1 MGTSPFLGDN
11 DMGKKKEVDDRFKK
25 FGTVSFT
32 GISKVNDFV
41 DYLEKGKVMYTRCK
55 DCGLVFFP
63 PRADCYQC
71 LTSNME
77 WAEVSGNG
85 KLISYSKLEYAPIG
99 FGDDLP
105 YSIALLDYGD
115 YKVFGR
121 IASDIPEN
129 DIQVGMEM
137 KTEVN
142 SLPNGQLNYVFRKA

>member
-1 MGTSPFLGDN
+1 MGN
-11 DMGKKKEVDDRFKK
+11 KKKEVDDRFKK

-32 GISKVNDFV
+32 SITKVNDFV
-41 DYLEKGKVMYTRCK
+41 DYLEKGKVMGTRCK

-71 LTSNME
+71 LESNIE
-77 WAEVSGNG
+77 WIEVSGTG
-85 KLISYSKLEYAPIG
+85 KLVSFSKLEYAPVG

-121 IASDIPEN
+121 IAGDVPEN
-129 DIQVGMEM
+129 DINVGIEM

-142 SLPNGQLNYVFRKA
+142 KLPNGQLNYVFQKA

>member
-1 MGTSPFLGDN
+1 
-11 DMGKKKEVDDRFKK
+11 MGKKKEVDDRFKK

-32 GISKVNDFV
+32 SISKVNDFI
-41 DYLEKGKVMYTRCK
+41 DYMEKGKVMHTRCK

-77 WAEVSGNG
+77 WLEVSGNG
-85 KLISYSKLEYAPIG
+85 KLISYSKLEYAPVG

-121 IASDIPEN
+121 IANDIPDEK
-129 DIQVGMEM
+129 IQVGMEM

-142 SLPNGQLNYVFRKA
+142 NLPNGQLNYVFRKA

>member
-1 MGTSPFLGDN
+1 
-11 DMGKKKEVDDRFKK
+11 MGKKKEVDDRFKK

-32 GISKVNDFV
+32 SISKVNDFI
-41 DYLEKGKVMYTRCK
+41 DYMEKGKVMYTRCK

-77 WAEVSGNG
+77 WLEVSGNG
-85 KLISYSKLEYAPIG
+85 KLISYSKLEYAPVG

-121 IASDIPEN
+121 IASDIPDEK
-129 DIQVGMEM
+129 IQVGMEM

-142 SLPNGQLNYVFRKA
+142 NLPNGQLNYVFRKA